1 MNDPLPL
8 RLSPVVPDKAGLG
21 FPELNPGVDKVLP
34 HQKLTAIEEKSV
46 LSSFQNSTSAE
57 RVPAQDSGPAQ
68 VTRNLPQAFSS
79 PGVPPFGRLQ
89 PSHSDFDN

>member
-1 MNDPLPL
+1 MNDPLLL

-21 FPELNPGVDKVLP
+21 FPELNPGVDMVLP
-34 HQKLTAIEEKSV
+34 DQQLTAIEEESV
-46 LSSFQNSTSAE
+46 LSSSQNSTSAE

-68 VTRNLPQAFSS
+68 VTRNLSQAISS
-79 PGVPPFGRLQ
+79 PRDLLFGRLQ